1 MEKIVK
7 ILIQKINRLRHLIFI
22 IILIDYIVINW
33 VVLKTLI
40 AVNIRTLILG
50 IVLGLDLYNFHKN
63 FLIKVK
69 CPKKERF
76 KDSQNKKE
84 KSFDFS

>member
-50 IVLGLDLYNFHKN
+50 IVLGLDLYNFHKS
-63 FLIKVK
+63 FLIKAT
-69 CPKKERF
+69 CPKKERI
-76 KDSQNKKE
+76 KDS
-84 KSFDFS
+84 

>member
-50 IVLGLDLYNFHKN
+50 IVLGLCLSKFQKKY
-63 FLIKVK
+63 LIKTIS
-69 CPKKERF
+69 PKNGRF
-76 KDSQNKKE
+76 
-84 KSFDFS
+84 

>member
-50 IVLGLDLYNFHKN
+50 IVLGLDLSDFHKN
-63 FLIKVK
+63 FLIKVI
-69 CPKKERF
+69 CPKKEH
-76 KDSQNKKE
+76 
-84 KSFDFS
+84 

>member
-50 IVLGLDLYNFHKN
+50 IVLGLDLSKIHKKI
-63 FLIKVK
+63 LINVIRA
-69 CPKKERF
+69 KKEH
-76 KDSQNKKE
+76 
-84 KSFDFS
+84 